1 MGMNNKLVSLKML
14 PCLLEDEALSGKYIK
29 YLCGLNDDHQ
39 YKHQEILDIQKLL
52 SGLKLLAED
61 YEGFIYSYSIPQLG
75 KEFDLIKTTRDCC
88 LNIELKSQL
97 IPVEQIQCQLKQ
109 NKHFLKMLNKEK
121 NYFFTYISATNQLY
135 QLTEEG
141 LQEQSLDKLEEVLS
155 GTVAEAIDLDDIFT
169 PKNILVSPLNS
180 PDEFLQGKYL
190 LTEHQDNIK
199 KWIFEY
205 LQIEQIDR
213 FVGVTGGPGTG
224 KTLLIYDLAKQLQE
238 DKKILFVHS
247 GILCDGHHYL
257 DEKLKNVKIIS
268 AKDLRLRE
276 IKDVDI
282 VIVDEAHRL
291 YEEIVLKIEK
301 WVKKAKATCIFSY
314 DIGQK
319 LSRAEGVRRSSD
331 IIDGLCDKHIYKLTN
346 KIRTNKE
353 LALFITCLRDLSKY
367 RKEYSFKNVQI
378 IFEPNKWAAVKVA
391 KKLQREDG
399 YTYITYTSSFYD
411 AALDYQKS
419 DLNTH
424 TVIGQE
430 FDKVCMIIDDNF
442 YYDGNYLKGKRHP
455 NPDYIFEKLL
465 YQGLT
470 RVRSK
475 LAIIITDKEILSRV
489 LSMFE

>member
-1 MGMNNKLVSLKML
+1 MNNKLVSLKML

-121 NYFFTYISATNQLY
+121 NYFFTYISSTNQLY

-247 GILCDGHHYL
+247 GILCDGHHIWMR
-257 DEKLKNVKIIS
+257 N
-268 AKDLRLRE
+268 
-276 IKDVDI
+276 
-282 VIVDEAHRL
+282 
-291 YEEIVLKIEK
+291 
-301 WVKKAKATCIFSY
+301 
-314 DIGQK
+314 
-319 LSRAEGVRRSSD
+319 
-331 IIDGLCDKHIYKLTN
+331 
-346 KIRTNKE
+346 
-353 LALFITCLRDLSKY
+353 
-367 RKEYSFKNVQI
+367 
-378 IFEPNKWAAVKVA
+378 
-391 KKLQREDG
+391 
-399 YTYITYTSSFYD
+399 
-411 AALDYQKS
+411 
-419 DLNTH
+419 
-424 TVIGQE
+424 
-430 FDKVCMIIDDNF
+430 
-442 YYDGNYLKGKRHP
+442 
-455 NPDYIFEKLL
+455 
-465 YQGLT
+465 
-470 RVRSK
+470 
-475 LAIIITDKEILSRV
+475 
-489 LSMFE
+489 

>member
-1 MGMNNKLVSLKML
+1 MNNKLVSLKML

-121 NYFFTYISATNQLY
+121 NYFFTYISVANQLY

-141 LQEQSLDKLEEVLS
+141 IQEQSLDKLEEVLS

-205 LQIEQIDR
+205 LQIE
-213 FVGVTGGPGTG
+213 
-224 KTLLIYDLAKQLQE
+224 
-238 DKKILFVHS
+238 
-247 GILCDGHHYL
+247 
-257 DEKLKNVKIIS
+257 
-268 AKDLRLRE
+268 
-276 IKDVDI
+276 
-282 VIVDEAHRL
+282 
-291 YEEIVLKIEK
+291 
-301 WVKKAKATCIFSY
+301 
-314 DIGQK
+314 
-319 LSRAEGVRRSSD
+319 
-331 IIDGLCDKHIYKLTN
+331 
-346 KIRTNKE
+346 
-353 LALFITCLRDLSKY
+353 
-367 RKEYSFKNVQI
+367 
-378 IFEPNKWAAVKVA
+378 
-391 KKLQREDG
+391 
-399 YTYITYTSSFYD
+399 
-411 AALDYQKS
+411 
-419 DLNTH
+419 
-424 TVIGQE
+424 
-430 FDKVCMIIDDNF
+430 
-442 YYDGNYLKGKRHP
+442 
-455 NPDYIFEKLL
+455 
-465 YQGLT
+465 
-470 RVRSK
+470 
-475 LAIIITDKEILSRV
+475 
-489 LSMFE
+489 

>member
-1 MGMNNKLVSLKML
+1 MGMNNKLVSLTML
-14 PCLLEDEALSGKYIK
+14 PCLLDDEALSEEYIK

-39 YKHQEILDIQKLL
+39 YKHREILDIQRLL
-52 SGLKLLAED
+52 CNLKLSAED

-75 KEFDLIKTTRDCC
+75 KEFDLIKVTKDSCI
-88 LNIELKSQL
+88 NIELKSQL
-97 IPVEQIQCQLKQ
+97 IPIEQIEGQLQQ
-109 NKHFLKMLNKEK
+109 NKHFLKMLNKGK
-121 NYFFTYISATNQLY
+121 NCFFTYISETNQLY
-135 QLTEEG
+135 ELTKEG
-141 LQEQSLDKLEEVLS
+141 IQEKSLGELKEVLS
-155 GTVAEAIDLDDIFT
+155 GAVVEDIDLDEIFT

-180 PDEFLQGKYL
+180 PEKFLKGQYL
-190 LTEHQDNIK
+190 LTEHQNNIK
-199 KWIFEY
+199 QWIFEY
-205 LQIEQIDR
+205 LQIKQIDR
-213 FVGVTGGPGTG
+213 FIGVTGGPGTG
-224 KTLLIYDLAKQLQE
+224 KTLLIYDLAKHLQE

-247 GILCDGHHYL
+247 GILCEGHHYL
-257 DEKLKNVKIIS
+257 DERLKNIKIIS
-268 AKDLRLRE
+268 AKALRLRE

-291 YEEIVLKIEK
+291 YEEIVLKIER

-319 LSRAEGVRRSSD
+319 LSRAEDIRRSSD
-331 IIDGLCDKHIYKLTN
+331 IIDQLCDKHIYKLTN

-367 RKEYSFKNVQI
+367 RTEYSFRNVQI
-378 IFEPNKWAAVKVA
+378 VFEPNKHKAVSLA
-391 KKLQREDG
+391 KKLQGEKE
-399 YTYITYTSSFYD
+399 YTYITYTPSFYD

-442 YYDGNYLKGKRHP
+442 YYEGDRLKGRRHP

-489 LSMFE
+489 LPMFQ